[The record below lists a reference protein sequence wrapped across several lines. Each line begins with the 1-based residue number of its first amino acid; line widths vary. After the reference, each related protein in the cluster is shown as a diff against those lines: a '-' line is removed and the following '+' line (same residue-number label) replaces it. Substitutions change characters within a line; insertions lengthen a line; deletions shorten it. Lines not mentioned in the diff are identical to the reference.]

1 MAMTWMQK
9 MFTPERS
16 GSYEWQGRPDQG
28 GGEFTGEQ
36 RDAQG
41 NITYEGD
48 AQDLRF
54 VPRANRGRPTTSPG
68 SIPKPLQT
76 PLSQT
81 GTGVNPLSQMTRDM
95 EDELGIGGGG
105 AGHADRVGGMS
116 EDVSITESGPSGSIG
131 ATIAESMQP
140 RQTMTPGSSRWS
152 GVSMNDNWNDPYQAT
167 NAFNAGGYP
176 SALQDG
182 MSIDGGGQNIPVKKI
197 LSTNPLERIRAMRA
211 GHNVDYSGGTNN
223 PDPNSALTKPGAMH
237 LMDFFRGLNPTTPN
251 IPDGGAPI
259 TQKESPMS
267 MFQPSN
273 FVNPIKFWMDK
284 MGG

>member
-1 MAMTWMQK
+1 MANWLEQ
-9 MFTPERS
+9 MFTPQRPGPGQMAWRDKDVGEGS
-16 GSYEWQGRPDQG
+16 GEISQGDIQEMYWKRNPAARGHGQQMTSAVRPNPTG
-28 GGEFTGEQ
+28 SGETMQ
-36 RDAQG
+36 TK
-41 NITYEGD
+41 I
-48 AQDLRF
+48 QDLM
-54 VPRANRGRPTTSPG
+54 P
-68 SIPKPLQT
+68 
-76 PLSQT
+76 
-81 GTGVNPLSQMTRDM
+81 
-95 EDELGIGGGG
+95 
-105 AGHADRVGGMS
+105 AGLEPGGMS

-131 ATIAESMQP
+131 ASIAESMQP

>member
-1 MAMTWMQK
+1 MTWMQQ

-16 GSYEWQGRPDQG
+16 GSYQWQNRPDQG
-28 GGEFTGEQ
+28 GGEFTGEIE
-36 RDAQG
+36 G
-41 NITYEGD
+41 VYEGD

-76 PLSQT
+76 PLPQT
-81 GTGVNPLSQMTRDM
+81 GTGVNPLSQIGRDM
-95 EDELGIGGGG
+95 GALAGGNESGF
-105 AGHADRVGGMS
+105 DTSPIV
-116 EDVSITESGPSGSIG
+116 EDVSVSESGPSGSIG
-131 ATIAESMQP
+131 ASIAESMQP

-152 GVSMNDNWNDPYQAT
+152 GVSMNDNWIDPNQAT
-167 NAFNAGGYP
+167 NAFNAGGYEA
-176 SALQDG
+176 ALQDG
-182 MSIDGGGQNIPVKKI
+182 MSIDGGGQNIPVKSI
-197 LSTNPLERIRAMRA
+197 LSANPLERIRAMRA

-237 LMDFFRGLNPTTPN
+237 LMDLFRGLNPTTPK

-273 FVNPIKFWMDK
+273 FVNPLSWWMKK